1 MKLEHDTWEL
11 RLGHCLKS
19 DGGTLFDLDPG
30 AVDHTICD
38 PPYSRHVHE
47 NHRSLKGGKGQDERE
62 LGFEHLDP
70 LERHYCAQQ
79 FARLTRR
86 WILVCCDLEGQ
97 HAWQADLEGGGAQH
111 VRFGLWLK
119 KGATPQITG
128 DRPANAAECLE
139 IAHAAKGRL
148 RWNGGGSHAI
158 WPVPIVNRNRRHTT
172 EKPLALMEA
181 LVRDFTEPGD
191 LVLDP
196 FAGSATT
203 GVACL
208 RLGRRFLGWEL
219 SEECHADASKRLAST
234 PQIPELF
241 VPKAKRKRHKQAPL
255 DLSHRPPMDVACEFC
270 GAKLGTPCRSRSS
283 MIPRPPHKR
292 RLVDSANASS
302 SDRKPRKNPLAR
314 TARDPDPDRPMAHA
328 GAGRRGSKGARRGA
342 AR

>member
-1 MKLEHDTWEL
+1 MKLEHGTWEL
-11 RLGHCLKS
+11 RLGHCLRG
-19 DGGTLFDLDPG
+19 DGGTLFDLEPG
-30 AVDHTICD
+30 IVDHVICD

-47 NHRSLKGGKGQDERE
+47 NHRSMQGGRGRAERD
-62 LGFEHLDP
+62 LGFVSLDP
-70 LERHYCAQQ
+70 LDRRYCSGE

-97 HAWQADLEGGGAQH
+97 HAWEDDLKIGGAQH
-111 VRFGLWLK
+111 VRFGLWVK

-128 DRPANAAECLE
+128 DRPANAAEGIE

-148 RWNGGGSHAI
+148 RWNGGGSHAL
-158 WPVPIVNRNRRHTT
+158 WPIPIVTRNRRHTT

-196 FAGSATT
+196 FAGSGTT

-219 SEECHADASKRLAST
+219 DPAHHAAACERLATT
-234 PQIPELF
+234 PQVPELF
-241 VPKAKRKRHKQAPL
+241 TPKAKRRRDKQAGLDLAHKPPL
-255 DLSHRPPMDVACEFC
+255 DVGCPFC
-270 GAKLGTPCRSRSS
+270 GAKVGAPCRSRSS
-283 MIPRPPHKR
+283 AVPRAPHKQ
-292 RLVDSANASS
+292 RLIDSANASS
-302 SDRKPRKNPLAR
+302 SPRPAR
-314 TARDPDPDRPMAHA
+314 QNTVARSARDPAPDRAVDHA
-328 GAGRRGSKGARRGA
+328 GTRARGRKGSRRRA